1 MIYNHCAASEYVP
14 LIFQKDLGEEKL
26 NKSNGD
32 ERYGIK
38 WSCSE
43 HAALTS
49 WLMHWCN
56 ESIKTFFISTL
67 RLRIFFWAIPGS
79 IVHGILPDSM

>member
-14 LIFQKDLGEEKL
+14 LIFQKDLGEEQL

-38 WSCSE
+38 WSCQWTCCIDIMTDALMQRVDQNIFYQ
-43 HAALTS
+43 HAQAQ
-49 WLMHWCN
+49 
-56 ESIKTFFISTL
+56 E
-67 RLRIFFWAIPGS
+67 FFWAIPGS

>member
-14 LIFQKDLGEEKL
+14 LIFQKDLGEEKM

-38 WSCSE
+38 
-43 HAALTS
+43 
-49 WLMHWCN
+49 
-56 ESIKTFFISTL
+56 
-67 RLRIFFWAIPGS
+67 
-79 IVHGILPDSM
+79 